1 MAARRVWRRKKP
13 TYSGAFFSKL
23 NREESGRAIKKIVGA
38 QVSSLRPY
46 LQTPQEL
53 RASLQKAGGYGYR
66 TVQMQWWNPEFE
78 PELVA
83 AAVRGAGL
91 TCVSTQDLYTAVRDD
106 FERTVRLNVLCGST
120 CVCVSGIPAPVPDTA
135 SVLAFSAELAA
146 MAARIAPL
154 GMTLAFHPRAREWA
168 PADTAEPGLS
178 CTELLSEFTPQNV
191 TLGWTCTTPAKRV
204 SRQTHRRAAAGRGI
218 QHLRLLHRPD
228 GLKRCAR
235 GQGVTDWSAAVDAC
249 RETGVRWAFAEQE
262 RWEKDAFLCMRES
275 LDAMRLGL

>member
-1 MAARRVWRRKKP
+1 M
-13 TYSGAFFSKL
+13 
-23 NREESGRAIKKIVGA
+23 
-38 QVSSLRPY
+38 
-46 LQTPQEL
+46 
-53 RASLQKAGGYGYR
+53 GYR

-83 AAVRGAGL
+83 AAVRDAGL

-178 CTELLSEFTPQNV
+178 CTELLLEHTPQNV
-191 TLGWTCTTPAKRV
+191 TLGLDLYHSGKAGLAPDALLRRWAGRV
-204 SRQTHRRAAAGRGI
+204 EFVHFKDYCIAPRRLGNVGARGTGRDGLERRRGRLPGNRRALGLCRAGALGKGRFPVYAGE
-218 QHLRLLHRPD
+218 P
-228 GLKRCAR
+228 
-235 GQGVTDWSAAVDAC
+235 
-249 RETGVRWAFAEQE
+249 
-262 RWEKDAFLCMRES
+262 
-275 LDAMRLGL
+275 DAMRAWGFEP

>member
-1 MAARRVWRRKKP
+1 MSNKK
-13 TYSGAFFSKL
+13 
-23 NREESGRAIKKIVGA
+23 NIVGA

-53 RASLQKAGGYGYR
+53 RASLQKLADMGYR

-83 AAVRGAGL
+83 AAVRDAGL

-146 MAARIAPL
+146 M

-178 CTELLSEFTPQNV
+178 CTELLLEHTPQNV
-191 TLGWTCTTPAKRV
+191 TLGLDLYHSGKAGLAPDALLRRWAGRV
-204 SRQTHRRAAAGRGI
+204 EFVHFKDYCVAPDVGARGTGRDGLERRRGRLPGNRRALGLCRAGALGKGRFPVYAGEPGR
-218 QHLRLLHRPD
+218 H
-228 GLKRCAR
+228 A
-235 GQGVTDWSAAVDAC
+235 
-249 RETGVRWAFAEQE
+249 
-262 RWEKDAFLCMRES
+262 
-275 LDAMRLGL
+275 RLGL

>member
-1 MAARRVWRRKKP
+1 MSNKK
-13 TYSGAFFSKL
+13 
-23 NREESGRAIKKIVGA
+23 NIVGA

-53 RASLQKAGGYGYR
+53 RASLQKLADMGYR

-178 CTELLSEFTPQNV
+178 CTELLLEHTPGPVPLRQSGSRARR
-191 TLGWTCTTPAKRV
+191 TAAPLG
-204 SRQTHRRAAAGRGI
+204 RACGI
-218 QHLRLLHRPD
+218 RALQGLLHRPRRLGNVGARGTGRD
-228 GLKRCAR
+228 GLERRR
-235 GQGVTDWSAAVDAC
+235 GRLPGNRRALGLC
-249 RETGVRWAFAEQE
+249 RAGALGKGRFPVYAGEPGRHA
-262 RWEKDAFLCMRES
+262 
-275 LDAMRLGL
+275 RLGL

>member
-1 MAARRVWRRKKP
+1 MSNKK
-13 TYSGAFFSKL
+13 
-23 NREESGRAIKKIVGA
+23 NIVGA

-53 RASLQKAGGYGYR
+53 RASLQKLADMGYR

-83 AAVRGAGL
+83 AAVRDAGL

-154 GMTLAFHPRAREWA
+154 GRAC
-168 PADTAEPGLS
+168 GI
-178 CTELLSEFTPQNV
+178 
-191 TLGWTCTTPAKRV
+191 
-204 SRQTHRRAAAGRGI
+204 RALQG
-218 QHLRLLHRPD
+218 LLHRPRRLGNVGARGTGRD
-228 GLKRCAR
+228 GLERRR
-235 GQGVTDWSAAVDAC
+235 GRLPRNRRALGLC
-249 RETGVRWAFAEQE
+249 RAGALGKGRFPVYAGEPGRHA
-262 RWEKDAFLCMRES
+262 
-275 LDAMRLGL
+275 RLGL

>member
-1 MAARRVWRRKKP
+1 MSNKK
-13 TYSGAFFSKL
+13 
-23 NREESGRAIKKIVGA
+23 NIVGA

-53 RASLQKAGGYGYR
+53 RASLQKLADMGYR

-83 AAVRGAGL
+83 AAVRDAGL

-178 CTELLSEFTPQNV
+178 CTAFGAHASKRNARAGPVPLRQSGSRARRTAAP
-191 TLGWTCTTPAKRV
+191 LG
-204 SRQTHRRAAAGRGI
+204 RACGI
-218 QHLRLLHRPD
+218 RALQGLLHRPRRLGNVGARGTGRD
-228 GLKRCAR
+228 GLERRR
-235 GQGVTDWSAAVDAC
+235 GRLPRNRRALGLC
-249 RETGVRWAFAEQE
+249 RAGALGKGRFPVYAGEPGRHA
-262 RWEKDAFLCMRES
+262 
-275 LDAMRLGL
+275 RLGL

>member
-1 MAARRVWRRKKP
+1 MSNKK
-13 TYSGAFFSKL
+13 
-23 NREESGRAIKKIVGA
+23 NIVGA

-53 RASLQKAGGYGYR
+53 RASLQKLADMGYR

-83 AAVRGAGL
+83 AAVRDAGL

-120 CVCVSGIPAPVPDTA
+120 CVCVSGIPALVPDTA

-154 GMTLAFHPRAREWA
+154 GMTLAFHPRARDWA

-178 CTELLSEFTPQNV
+178 CTELLLEHTPQNV
-191 TLGWTCTTPAKRV
+191 TLGLDLYHSGKAGLAPDALL
-204 SRQTHRRAAAGRGI
+204 RRWAGRVEFV
-218 QHLRLLHRPD
+218 HFKDYCVAPD
-228 GLKRCAR
+228 GSETLVPV

-275 LDAMRLGL
+275 LDAMRAWGFEP

>member
-1 MAARRVWRRKKP
+1 MSNKK
-13 TYSGAFFSKL
+13 
-23 NREESGRAIKKIVGA
+23 NIVGA

-53 RASLQKAGGYGYR
+53 RASLQKLADMGYR

-83 AAVRGAGL
+83 AAVRDAGL

-178 CTELLSEFTPQNV
+178 CTELLLEHTPQNV
-191 TLGWTCTTPAKRV
+191 TTPAKRV
-204 SRQTHRRAAAGRGI
+204 SRQTHCCAAGPGVWNSCTSRI
-218 QHLRLLHRPD
+218 IASPPTAR
-228 GLKRCAR
+228 KRWCPWDRA
-235 GQGVTDWSAAVDAC
+235 
-249 RETGVRWAFAEQE
+249 
-262 RWEKDAFLCMRES
+262 
-275 LDAMRLGL
+275 

>member
-1 MAARRVWRRKKP
+1 MSNKK
-13 TYSGAFFSKL
+13 
-23 NREESGRAIKKIVGA
+23 NIVGA

-53 RASLQKAGGYGYR
+53 RASLQKLADMGYR

-83 AAVRGAGL
+83 AAVRDAGL

-154 GMTLAFHPRAREWA
+154 GMTLAFHPRAREWRPQTRPSRA
-168 PADTAEPGLS
+168 FPARNCFWST
-178 CTELLSEFTPQNV
+178 
-191 TLGWTCTTPAKRV
+191 
-204 SRQTHRRAAAGRGI
+204 
-218 QHLRLLHRPD
+218 RL
-228 GLKRCAR
+228 K
-235 GQGVTDWSAAVDAC
+235 T
-249 RETGVRWAFAEQE
+249 
-262 RWEKDAFLCMRES
+262 
-275 LDAMRLGL
+275 

>member
-1 MAARRVWRRKKP
+1 MRNKK
-13 TYSGAFFSKL
+13 
-23 NREESGRAIKKIVGA
+23 NIVGA

-53 RASLQKAGGYGYR
+53 RASLQKLADMGYR

-83 AAVRGAGL
+83 AAVRDAGL

-168 PADTAEPGLS
+168 PADTA
-178 CTELLSEFTPQNV
+178 
-191 TLGWTCTTPAKRV
+191 
-204 SRQTHRRAAAGRGI
+204 
-218 QHLRLLHRPD
+218 
-228 GLKRCAR
+228 
-235 GQGVTDWSAAVDAC
+235 
-249 RETGVRWAFAEQE
+249 
-262 RWEKDAFLCMRES
+262 
-275 LDAMRLGL
+275 

>member
-1 MAARRVWRRKKP
+1 MSNKK
-13 TYSGAFFSKL
+13 
-23 NREESGRAIKKIVGA
+23 NIVGA

-53 RASLQKAGGYGYR
+53 RASLQKLADMGYR

-83 AAVRGAGL
+83 AAVRDAGL

-146 MAARIAPL
+146 MAARTAPL

-168 PADTAEPGLS
+168 GPVPLRQSGSRARLTAAP
-178 CTELLSEFTPQNV
+178 
-191 TLGWTCTTPAKRV
+191 LG
-204 SRQTHRRAAAGRGI
+204 RACGI
-218 QHLRLLHRPD
+218 RALQGLLHRPRRLGNVGARGTGRD
-228 GLKRCAR
+228 GLERRR
-235 GQGVTDWSAAVDAC
+235 GRLPGNRRALGLC
-249 RETGVRWAFAEQE
+249 RAGALGKGRFPVYAGEPGRHA
-262 RWEKDAFLCMRES
+262 
-275 LDAMRLGL
+275 RLGL